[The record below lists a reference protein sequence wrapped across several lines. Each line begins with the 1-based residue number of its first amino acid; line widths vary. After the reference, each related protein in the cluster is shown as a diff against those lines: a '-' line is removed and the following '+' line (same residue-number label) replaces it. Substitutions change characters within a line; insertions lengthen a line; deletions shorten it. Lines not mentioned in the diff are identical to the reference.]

1 MLKSLRCEHLPKRRV
16 KWRKT
21 INEIGG
27 NIPGENFLGSIL
39 PGGIFQS
46 GVWFVGIS
54 GVGIPSGGIF
64 IEPSSSY
71 NVSILTYQIIYQI
84 KINIK

>member
-1 MLKSLRCEHLPKRRV
+1 M
-16 KWRKT
+16 
-21 INEIGG
+21 GG

-39 PGGIFQS
+39 PGGGGFQW
-46 GVWFVGIS
+46 GVWCVGIS
-54 GVGIPSGGIF
+54 GVGIPPGGIF

-71 NVSILTYQIIYQI
+71 NVSVIIYQIIYQM